1 MTEPRRGGFRP
12 YHVLGALPTLGMLG
26 GIPFANRVQPMVLGI
41 PFLFFWIAAWVVATS
56 FIMWV
61 ILKLDRAHERRQ
73 VARDSA
79 GTGIV
84 R

>member
-79 GTGIV
+79 CTGIV